1 MSRIVRNKGGS
12 TGMYT
17 LVHEDTSILLFLYKT
32 TIIHFFYSATITLR
46 LPFRENSMKSS
57 CS

>member
-17 LVHEDTSILLFLYKT
+17 LVHE
-32 TIIHFFYSATITLR
+32 HFHPAISVLDDHYTLFYSATITLR